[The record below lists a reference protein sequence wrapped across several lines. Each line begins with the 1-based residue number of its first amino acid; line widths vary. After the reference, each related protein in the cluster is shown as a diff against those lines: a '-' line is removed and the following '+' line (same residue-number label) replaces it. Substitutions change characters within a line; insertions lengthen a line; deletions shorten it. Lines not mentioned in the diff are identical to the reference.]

1 MRENGGNDTVAT
13 EPHNEDTDRQ
23 EIRSQFRE
31 LYQEFGSQQEQ
42 GGNNALLQLLSQMIP
57 ESLQEEWLEQMD
69 QSSKKGCPESFIDSL
84 PRIPKSRLTSRSSC
98 SICCSNYLEDEY
110 PLVVQLPHCQHEF
123 DLECI
128 GVWLS
133 KSTTCPLC
141 RDDVM
146 SHKVKI
152 DTSQV
157 EEEEDWGM
165 YG

>member
-1 MRENGGNDTVAT
+1 MRENNVNDATAT
-13 EPHNEDTDRQ
+13 EPDDEDTDRHAM
-23 EIRSQFRE
+23 RSQFRE
-31 LYQEFGSQQEQ
+31 LYQVFGGQQEQ
-42 GGNNALLQLLSQMIP
+42 GGNSALLQLLSQMIP

-69 QSSKKGCPESFIDSL
+69 QSSKKGCPDSFIDSL
-84 PRIPKSRLTSRSSC
+84 PRIPKSQLNSHSSC
-98 SICCSNYLEDEY
+98 PICCCTYLEDEY
-110 PLVVQLPHCQHEF
+110 PLVVQLPYCKHEF

-128 GVWLS
+128 AVWLS

-157 EEEEDWGM
+157 EVEEDWGM